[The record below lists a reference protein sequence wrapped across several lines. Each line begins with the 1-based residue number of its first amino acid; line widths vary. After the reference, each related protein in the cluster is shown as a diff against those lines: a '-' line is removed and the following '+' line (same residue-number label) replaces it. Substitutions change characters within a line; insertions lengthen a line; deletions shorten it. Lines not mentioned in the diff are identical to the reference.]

1 MNNENL
7 EKDLERV
14 GSFSIPRPS
23 LRERALGIVGT
34 AERVLFKVGKIGLVL
49 VVVTTAAV
57 AIGNREEA
65 EDLNRQVDFLLKVA
79 TSPDRSWVAR
89 ELAVKGGTD
98 LFPGRTVPTGK
109 FVCGKAGSI
118 PKECTPVRLLPEPP
132 SCASSP
138 GPPTVGRRPSG
149 RPGRSRM
156 NSGRPG
162 FARSRSCIRKNDDP
176 DAGDPGCRRRRQSR
190 EAEGGR
196 DKYAVSPTPDAPLGG
211 LEAKEEKRKQKPE
224 IGSRW

>member
-23 LRERALGIVGT
+23 LRERALGIVAT

-109 FVCGKAGSI
+109 FVCGRAGEV
-118 PKECTPVRLLPEPP
+118 PKECTP
-132 SCASSP
+132 SSYVARTTELCVFP
-138 GPPTVGRRPSG
+138 WTADGWPKTVRPSG
-149 RPGRSRM
+149 T
-156 NSGRPG
+156 
-162 FARSRSCIRKNDDP
+162 KP
-176 DAGDPGCRRRRQSR
+176 DEFG
-190 EAEGGR
+190 
-196 DKYAVSPTPDAPLGG
+196 TPRLCPESILHP
-211 LEAKEEKRKQKPE
+211 EK
-224 IGSRW
+224 

>member
-23 LRERALGIVGT
+23 LRERALGIVAT

-89 ELAVKGGTD
+89 ELAVKGETKS
-98 LFPGRTVPTGK
+98 FPGRFVPTGK
-109 FVCGKAGSI
+109 FVCGKAGSV
-118 PKECTPVRLLPEPP
+118 PKECTPSPYAARTTELCVFPWTADGWPKTVRPAGTKPDEFGTPRLCLESILHPE
-132 SCASSP
+132 
-138 GPPTVGRRPSG
+138 
-149 RPGRSRM
+149 
-156 NSGRPG
+156 
-162 FARSRSCIRKNDDP
+162 K
-176 DAGDPGCRRRRQSR
+176 
-190 EAEGGR
+190 
-196 DKYAVSPTPDAPLGG
+196 
-211 LEAKEEKRKQKPE
+211 
-224 IGSRW
+224 